1 MKALGAV
8 GNAMAGMGVSRRRR
22 LDLCLLGVGALVV
35 AGAAAAAGRGDPRSA
50 DGSSVALVGQIE

>member
-35 AGAAAAAGRGDPRSA
+35 EGAAAAGRGDPRSA